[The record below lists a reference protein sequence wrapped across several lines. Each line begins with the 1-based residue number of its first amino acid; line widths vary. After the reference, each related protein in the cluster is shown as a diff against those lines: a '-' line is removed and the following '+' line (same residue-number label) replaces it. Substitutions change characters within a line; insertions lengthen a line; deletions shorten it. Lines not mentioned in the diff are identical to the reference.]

1 MLNISKLTEIQPAIN
16 LRYICTEAGL
26 SYASIY
32 AKMRRGTQLNVDE
45 SQALEE
51 ALKKKGLML
60 YKEHSGLEDRFYK

>member
-1 MLNISKLTEIQPAIN
+1 MLNMSKLSQIQAAIN

-45 SQALEE
+45 AAALEA
-51 ALKKKGLML
+51 ALKKNGLTL
-60 YKEHSGLEDRFYK
+60 YEPMRPAPSEFQ

>member
-1 MLNISKLTEIQPAIN
+1 MLNMNKLTQIHTALN

-45 SQALEE
+45 ATALEE
-51 ALKKKGLML
+51 ALKKNGLTL
-60 YKEHSGLEDRFYK
+60 YEEPRRVKEWG